1 MQCRKVAVLTVAT
14 DCEER
19 NKQAL
24 LEIEKM
30 SENNT
35 MPPELLL
42 LTLSRVVYQIQLER
56 NGVTIDGK
64 LRKLIAYLEGIHHLE
79 SIAKSVLTWNP
90 VR

>member
-1 MQCRKVAVLTVAT
+1 MQCRKVAVLAVVT

-35 MPPELLL
+35 MPPDLLL
-42 LTLSRVVYQIQLER
+42 LTPLPDVVHIGKSLKCNWSNWFKDL
-56 NGVTIDGK
+56 NG
-64 LRKLIAYLEGIHHLE
+64 
-79 SIAKSVLTWNP
+79 
-90 VR
+90 